1 MWKFKGISSEDMDI
15 VASELDFTA
24 KAPQR
29 INQVNVDG
37 KNESQYTSLGYEEV
51 DIDVFLQLLDPS
63 RESEVYAWL
72 NGEDLLE
79 YAGKISKAYFY
90 GSFQL
95 TRDATIKT
103 GKVRFMRSPFWHK
116 ANEEFTIIT
125 TSVVNIGTEPA
136 QPLLRF
142 EKGTTE
148 TFDITIGGVRFQYSF
163 GSDTFVEIECGTGEV
178 KYDGLFRFSQ
188 IMIGFDLPIL
198 PVGTSSI
205 VLHSGDPVIKIKQKD
220 RWL

>member
-37 KNESQYTSLGYEEV
+37 KNESQYNPLGYEEV
-51 DIDVFLQLLDPS
+51 DIDVFLQLLDPT

-72 NGEDLLE
+72 NGEGMLE

-95 TRDATIKT
+95 TRDASIKT
-103 GKVRFMRSPFWHK
+103 GKVKFMRSPFWHS
-116 ANEEFTIIT
+116 AIDEFTTIT
-125 TSVVNIGTEPA
+125 TSVINAGTTPA

-142 EKGTTE
+142 EKVASQ
-148 TFDITIGGVRFQYSF
+148 TFDITIGGVRFQYDF
-163 GSDTFVEIECGTGEV
+163 GSDTFVEIDCGTGSV
-178 KYDGLFRFSQ
+178 TFDGLYRFNQ
-188 IMIGFDLPIL
+188 VAIGFDLPIL
-198 PVGTSSI
+198 PVGINI
-205 VLHSGDPVIKIKQKD
+205 VTLHSGDPVIKIKQKD

>member
-29 INQVNVDG
+29 LNQINVDG
-37 KNESQYTSLGYEEV
+37 KNESQYIPLGYEEV
-51 DIDVFLQLLDPS
+51 DIDVFLQLLDPT

-72 NGEDLLE
+72 NGEGLLE
-79 YAGKISKAYFY
+79 YNGKITKAYFY

-103 GKVRFMRSPFWHK
+103 GKARFMRSPFWHK
-116 ANEEFTIIT
+116 ANEDFSTVT
-125 TSVVNIGTEPA
+125 TSVVNAGTMPA
-136 QPLLRF
+136 QPFLRF
-142 EKGTTE
+142 EKGTTQ
-148 TFDITIGGVRFQYSF
+148 TFDITIGGVRFQYDF
-163 GSDTFVEIECGTGEV
+163 GSDTFVEIDCSNGEV
-178 KYDGLFRFSQ
+178 KYNGLYRFGQ
-188 IMIGFDLPIL
+188 ISIGFDLPVL
-198 PVGTSSI
+198 PIGTSLI